1 LSIGSAFRAF
11 FSLLG
16 GKFPEDIAREYG
28 FVKASTIPV
37 TPPAPPLPQVKASD
51 GALQLLGILQRDS
64 RLVDFLMEDIS
75 GYSDEQVGGAMRGV
89 HEQCRTSLERY
100 LKLTPVIDGV
110 EGTYT
115 KLDSGVEK
123 RTKLIGNVPASG
135 KAPGGLLRHKGWRA
149 EKIDLP
155 KTGTGEDLTIVAPAE
170 IEIE

>member
-1 LSIGSAFRAF
+1 LSIGSAFSAF
-11 FSLLG
+11 FSLIT
-16 GKFPEDIAREYG
+16 GKFPDAIARQYG
-28 FVKASTIPV
+28 YVKASEIPAP
-37 TPPAPPLPQVKASD
+37 PPAPPPVKVSD

-75 GYSDEQVGGAMRGV
+75 GYSDEQIGGAMRGV
-89 HEQCRTSLERY
+89 HEQCRVSLDRY

-115 KLDSGVEK
+115 KLDSGAEK

-155 KTGTGEDLTIVAPAE
+155 ATSKAEDLTIVAPAE

>member
-1 LSIGSAFRAF
+1 MSIGSAFRAF

-28 FVKASTIPV
+28 FVKASSIP
-37 TPPAPPLPQVKASD
+37 PPAPPPPQVKASD

-64 RLVDFLMEDIS
+64 RIVDFLMEDVS
-75 GYSDEQVGGAMRGV
+75 GYSDEQVGAAMRGV
-89 HEQCRTSLERY
+89 HEQCRTSLDRY

-155 KTGTGEDLTIVAPAE
+155 KTAAGEDLTVVAPAE

>member
-1 LSIGSAFRAF
+1 MSIGSAFRAF
-11 FSLLG
+11 FSLIT

-28 FVKASTIPV
+28 FVKASSI
-37 TPPAPPLPQVKASD
+37 PAPPPPPPLVKVSD

-64 RLVDFLMEDIS
+64 RILDFLMEDIS
-75 GYSDEQVGGAMRGV
+75 GYSDEQVGAAMRGV
-89 HEQCRTSLERY
+89 HEQCRASLDRY
-100 LKLTPVIDGV
+100 LKLAPVIDGV

-115 KLDSGVEK
+115 KLEASVEK

-155 KTGTGEDLTIVAPAE
+155 KAGAQEDLTIVAPAE

>member
-1 LSIGSAFRAF
+1 MSIGAAFRAF
-11 FSLLG
+11 FSLIS

-28 FVKASTIPV
+28 FVKASSI
-37 TPPAPPLPQVKASD
+37 PAPPPPPPPVKLSD

-89 HEQCRTSLERY
+89 HEQCRVSLDRY
-100 LKLTPVIDGV
+100 LKLAPVIDGV

-115 KLDSGVEK
+115 KLDSGGEK

-135 KAPGGLLRHKGWRA
+135 KAPGGVLRHKGWRA

-155 KTGTGEDLTIVAPAE
+155 KTGAGEDLTIVAPAE

>member
-1 LSIGSAFRAF
+1 MSIGSAFRAF
-11 FSLLG
+11 FSLIS
-16 GKFPEDIAREYG
+16 GKFPEDLALEYG
-28 FVKASTIPV
+28 FVKASSI
-37 TPPAPPLPQVKASD
+37 PAPPPPVKVSD

-64 RLVDFLMEDIS
+64 RIVDFLMEDIS

-89 HEQCRTSLERY
+89 HEQCRVSLDRY
-100 LKLTPVIDGV
+100 LKLAPVIDGV
-110 EGTYT
+110 EGTFT

-135 KAPGGLLRHKGWRA
+135 KAPGGLLRHKGWRV

-155 KTGTGEDLTIVAPAE
+155 TTGAGQDLTIVAPAE